1 MKQQAAQ
8 VFMVEPTHFG
18 FNSQTALS
26 NAFQQEIALSPSQIK
41 EQALAEF
48 NQFVAKLRAVGIAV
62 YPFKNSSSEPLPD
75 AVFPNNWISLHRD
88 GTLVLYPMLTPNR
101 SAERDPKILDF
112 LQENFAVKELVDF
125 TSAKD
130 DGKIVEGTGSIVFDH
145 IHRIAYACLSQ
156 RTHLGLFKEIC
167 HKLDYQPIAF
177 TARDKN
183 EKEIYHTNV
192 MMAIGEAY
200 ALICLDSIVDR
211 TEREQVKNSL
221 EKTGHEIISITHDQ
235 MSAFAGN
242 ALELINQNGERF
254 LALSQTAYD
263 ALTPTQIETI
273 EQTAQLLP
281 IAIPTIERIGGGS
294 VRCMLAEIFTPKR
307 KT

>member
-8 VFMVEPTHFG
+8 VFMVEPTYFG
-18 FNSQTALS
+18 FNAQTARS
-26 NAFQQEIALSPSQIK
+26 NAFQQEITLSKNQIK

-48 NQFVAKLRAVGIAV
+48 NQFVAKLSAVGIAV
-62 YPFKNSSSEPLPD
+62 YPFKNSSSNALPD

-88 GTLVLYPMLTPNR
+88 GSLVLYPMLTPNR
-101 SAERDPKILDF
+101 SAERDPKIIDF
-112 LQENFAVKELVDF
+112 LQENFAVKQLIDF
-125 TSAKD
+125 TPAKA

-145 IHRIAYACLSQ
+145 LHQIAYACLSQ
-156 RTHLGLFKEIC
+156 RTHLDLFKEIC

-183 EKEIYHTNV
+183 DKDIYHTNV

-200 ALICLDSIVDR
+200 ALICLDSITDR
-211 TEREQVKNSL
+211 AERERVKNSL

-242 ALELINQNGERF
+242 ALELINHKGERF
-254 LALSQTAYD
+254 LALSQTAYN
-263 ALTPTQIETI
+263 ALTPTQIESI
-273 EQTAQLLP
+273 EQTAQPLP
-281 IAIPTIERIGGGS
+281 IAIPTIEHVGGGS

>member
-18 FNSQTALS
+18 FNAQTALS
-26 NAFQQEIALSPSQIK
+26 NAFQQEITLSKNQIK

-62 YPFKNSSSEPLPD
+62 YPVKNSSSNALPD

-88 GTLVLYPMLTPNR
+88 GSLVLYPMLAPNR
-101 SAERDPKILDF
+101 SAERDPKIIDF
-112 LQENFAVKELVDF
+112 LQENFAVKQLIDF
-125 TSAKD
+125 TPAKD

-145 IHRIAYACLSQ
+145 LHQIAYACLSQ
-156 RTHLGLFKEIC
+156 RTHLDLFKEVC
-167 HKLDYQPIAF
+167 YKLDYQPIAF

-200 ALICLDSIVDR
+200 ALICLDSIIDR
-211 TEREQVKNSL
+211 AEREQVKNSL
-221 EKTGHEIISITHDQ
+221 EKTGHEIISITYDQ

-242 ALELINQNGERF
+242 ALELVNQNGERF
-254 LALSQTAYD
+254 LALSQTAYN

-273 EQTAQLLP
+273 ELTAQPLP

>member
-18 FNSQTALS
+18 FNTQTALS
-26 NAFQQEIALSPSQIK
+26 NAFQQETTLTPSQIK
-41 EQALAEF
+41 DQALAEF
-48 NQFVAKLRAVGIAV
+48 NQFAVKLRRIGIAV
-62 YPFKNSSSEPLPD
+62 YPFKNSSSKHLPD
-75 AVFPNNWISLHRD
+75 AVFPNNWISLHHD

-112 LQENFAVKELVDF
+112 LQESFEVKQLVDF
-125 TSAKD
+125 TSAKEK
-130 DGKIVEGTGSIVFDH
+130 GKVVEGTGSIVFDH
-145 IHRIAYACLSQ
+145 IHQIAYACLSQ
-156 RTHLGLFKEIC
+156 RTHLDLFKEIC

-254 LALSQTAYD
+254 LVLSQTAYN
-263 ALTPTQIETI
+263 ALTPKQIETI
-273 EQTAQLLP
+273 EQTAQPLP
-281 IAIPTIERIGGGS
+281 VAIPTIERVGGGS

>member
-1 MKQQAAQ
+1 MHFSKKLLFLQARLKNKPLQ
-8 VFMVEPTHFG
+8 SST
-18 FNSQTALS
+18 NLSQ
-26 NAFQQEIALSPSQIK
+26 
-41 EQALAEF
+41 
-48 NQFVAKLRAVGIAV
+48 KLRAVGIAV

-112 LQENFAVKELVDF
+112 LQENFAVKQLIDF

-145 IHRIAYACLSQ
+145 IHQIAYACLSQ

-281 IAIPTIERIGGGS
+281 IAIPTIERIGGGG